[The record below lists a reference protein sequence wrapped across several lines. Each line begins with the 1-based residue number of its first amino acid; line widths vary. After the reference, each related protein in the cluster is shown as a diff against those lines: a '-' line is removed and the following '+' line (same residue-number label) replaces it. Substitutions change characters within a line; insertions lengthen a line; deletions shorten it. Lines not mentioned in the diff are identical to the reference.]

1 MDFGFSDEQEMLRQ
15 TARDFLAEN
24 CPTTF
29 VRQMMEDDQGYAPAL
44 WKKMADLGW
53 LGLAFPEAYGGQ
65 GLGFVDLTVI
75 LEEMGAALLPSPFFS
90 TVILAGQTILIGGSE
105 AQKHAYLPKIADGSL
120 LATLAMTEPSGRFD
134 AEGISEMQAVSEG
147 DGFQLSGTKLFVL
160 DAHVSDLLLVAART
174 KDAGDKSFGVSLFLV
189 EANTPGISVTLLK
202 TMDQTRK
209 QCEVVFDQVSV
220 GRDRLLGHLDMGW
233 PILQKVLTLA
243 TAALCAEMAGGA
255 QRVLEMSVSYAKERV
270 QFGRPIGSFQAIK
283 HKCAEMMLQVE
294 SAKSAAYYAA
304 WAVDE
309 DVPEVPLAVSMAKA
323 YCSDA
328 YRYTAGEGIQVHGGI
343 GFTWEHDMH
352 LYFKRAKYC
361 ECTFGDATYHRELV
375 AQEVHL

>member
-1 MDFGFSDEQEMLRQ
+1 
-15 TARDFLAEN
+15 
-24 CPTTF
+24 
-29 VRQMMEDDQGYAPAL
+29 
-44 WKKMADLGW
+44 MADLGW
-53 LGLAFPEAYGGQ
+53 LGLAFPEEDGGQ

-120 LATLAMTEPSGRFD
+120 LATLAMTEPSGRVD
-134 AEGISEMQAVSEG
+134 AEGISEMQAVSEE

-160 DAHVSDLLLVAART
+160 DAHVSDLLVVAART

-189 EANTPGISVTLLK
+189 DATTPGISVTLLK

-209 QCEVVFDQVSV
+209 QCEVVFDHVSV
-220 GRDRLLGHLDMGW
+220 GHDSLLGHLDMGW

-243 TAALCAEMAGGA
+243 TAALCAEMVGGA